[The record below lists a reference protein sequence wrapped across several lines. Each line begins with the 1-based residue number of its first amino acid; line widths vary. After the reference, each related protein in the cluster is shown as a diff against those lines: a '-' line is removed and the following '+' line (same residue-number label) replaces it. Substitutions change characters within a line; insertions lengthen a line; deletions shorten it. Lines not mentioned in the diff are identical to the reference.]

1 MLRPLGV
8 LALMVVLALATPAR
22 AEEPSYPSRAVK
34 IIVSAPP
41 GGGVDIVA
49 RVIADRLAKL
59 WGQPFVVE
67 NRPGAGGN
75 LGSESVA
82 AAEPDGYTLL
92 AAQPAPLTTNVVLY
106 KKLNF
111 DPAALEPLAIMTSI
125 PNTLVVRT
133 DFPANSVQEL
143 IAYAKAN
150 PGKVNFGSQGVG
162 TTPHLT
168 GELFAR
174 LTGTKLTHVPYRGT
188 AQAVNDLI
196 AGHLDLLFF
205 QLDSVREQVQAKR
218 AKMLAVTT
226 PERVPAMPEVPTM
239 DEAGVKGFR
248 SDTWNALAAPPKTP
262 PAIVAKLNAGINEV
276 LKQPDTAEHLRGMN
290 MTPIGGAPDGIKAF
304 IKDETERWG
313 DVIRAAKITADYAE
327 RVASRVPAKRAPRCI
342 GGARWRARARA
353 GTQCNAATSRG
364 SFLFWPLGPGSRFS
378 RPGHERANSRR
389 AKRTVGHGLKLT
401 MSNSAVFFL
410 PAARLCAPGLSVLF
424 APALPE
430 ASV

>member
-1 MLRPLGV
+1 MKRRTILTATGAA
-8 LALMVVLALATPAR
+8 ALMASTGAQAQ
-22 AEEPSYPSRAVK
+22 AWPSRPITLYVPFAAGGPSDMFGR
-34 IIVSAPP
+34 ILARGLSAE
-41 GGGVDIVA
+41 
-49 RVIADRLAKL
+49 L
-59 WGQPFVVE
+59 GQQVVVE
-67 NRPGAGGN
+67 NKGGMGG
-75 LGSESVA
+75 LVGVA
-82 AAEPDGYTLL
+82 AIAKAAPDGYTIGMNATGPSAIAPFMVPNMPFEDKDLVLL
-92 AAQPAPLTTNVVLY
+92 TPI
-106 KKLNF
+106 
-111 DPAALEPLAIMTSI
+111 ALVQMIVAVSSRLP
-125 PNTLVVRT
+125 VG
-133 DFPANSVQEL
+133 SVAEL

-174 LTGTKLTHVPYRGT
+174 VTGIKLTHVPYRGT

-226 PERVPAMPEVPTM
+226 PERVPAVPEVPTM

-262 PAIVAKLNAGINEV
+262 AAIVAKLNAGINEV

-313 DVIRAAKITADYAE
+313 DVIRAAKITAD
-327 RVASRVPAKRAPRCI
+327 
-342 GGARWRARARA
+342 
-353 GTQCNAATSRG
+353 
-364 SFLFWPLGPGSRFS
+364 
-378 RPGHERANSRR
+378 
-389 AKRTVGHGLKLT
+389 
-401 MSNSAVFFL
+401 
-410 PAARLCAPGLSVLF
+410 
-424 APALPE
+424 
-430 ASV
+430 

>member
-1 MLRPLGV
+1 MLRFFG
-8 LALMVVLALATPAR
+8 LAAAAAMLAAAAPSFAQQEPA
-22 AEEPSYPSRAVK
+22 YPNRAVK

-75 LGSESVA
+75 LGAEAVA

-106 KKLNF
+106 KKLSF
-111 DPAALEPLAIMTSI
+111 DPAAFEPLAIMTTI
-125 PNTLVVRT
+125 PNTLVVRA
-133 DFPANSVQEL
+133 DFPANSVAEL

-174 LTGTKLTHVPYRGT
+174 LTGVKLTHVPYRGT
-188 AQAVNDLI
+188 AQAVNDLV

-205 QLDSVREQVQAKR
+205 QLDSVREQYQAKK

-226 PERVPAMPEVPTM
+226 AERVASVPEVPTM

-262 PAIVAKLNAGINEV
+262 AAIVAKLNAGINAV
-276 LKQPDTAEHLRGMN
+276 LKQPETAEHLRSMN
-290 MTPIGGAPDGIKAF
+290 MTPVGGAPDAIKAF
-304 IKDETERWG
+304 IKDETARWG
-313 DVIRAAKITADYAE
+313 DVIRAARI
-327 RVASRVPAKRAPRCI
+327 
-342 GGARWRARARA
+342 
-353 GTQCNAATSRG
+353 
-364 SFLFWPLGPGSRFS
+364 
-378 RPGHERANSRR
+378 
-389 AKRTVGHGLKLT
+389 
-401 MSNSAVFFL
+401 
-410 PAARLCAPGLSVLF
+410 SV
-424 APALPE
+424 E
-430 ASV
+430 

>member
-1 MLRPLGV
+1 MRKSLLPV
-8 LALMVVLALATPAR
+8 AAALAVQFLAGQAFAQPDA
-22 AEEPSYPSRAVK
+22 YPSRVVK

-49 RVIADRLAKL
+49 RVIADRLAKM

-75 LGSESVA
+75 LGAEAVA
-82 AAEPDGYTLL
+82 QAEPDGYTIL
-92 AAQPAPLTTNVVLY
+92 AAQPAPLTTNVVMY

-111 DPAALEPLAIMTSI
+111 DPAAFEPLAIMTSI
-125 PNTLVVRT
+125 PNTLVVRA
-133 DFPANSVQEL
+133 DFPANSVAEL

-174 LTGTKLTHVPYRGT
+174 VTGTKLTHVPYRGT

-226 PERVPAMPEVPTM
+226 PERVPSVPEVPTM
-239 DEAGVKGFR
+239 DEAGVTGFR

-262 PAIVAKLNAGINEV
+262 TAIVARLNQGIVEV
-276 LKQPDTAEHLRGMN
+276 LKNPETAEHLRGMN
-290 MTPIGGAPDGIKAF
+290 MTPVGGTPAGIKAF
-304 IKDETERWG
+304 IKEETARWG
-313 DVIRAAKITADYAE
+313 EVIRAANI
-327 RVASRVPAKRAPRCI
+327 RV
-342 GGARWRARARA
+342 
-353 GTQCNAATSRG
+353 
-364 SFLFWPLGPGSRFS
+364 
-378 RPGHERANSRR
+378 E
-389 AKRTVGHGLKLT
+389 
-401 MSNSAVFFL
+401 
-410 PAARLCAPGLSVLF
+410 
-424 APALPE
+424 
-430 ASV
+430 

>member
-1 MLRPLGV
+1 MLPKFS
-8 LALMVVLALATPAR
+8 ALAVVALTLAAPAIAPPAR
-22 AEEPSYPSRAVK
+22 AQGDPAAAYPNRAVK

-41 GGGVDIVA
+41 GGGLDIAA
-49 RVIADRLAKL
+49 RVVADRLAKL

-75 LGSESVA
+75 LGTEAVA
-82 AAEPDGYTLL
+82 GAEPDGYTLL
-92 AAQPAPLTTNVVLY
+92 AAQPAPLTTNVVMY

-226 PERVPAMPEVPTM
+226 PERVPAVPEVPTM

-262 PAIVAKLNAGINEV
+262 AAIVAKLNAGINEV
-276 LKQPDTAEHLRGMN
+276 LRQPDTAEHLRGMN
-290 MTPIGGAPDGIKAF
+290 MTPIGGAADGIKAF

-313 DVIRAAKITADYAE
+313 DVIRAAKITAD
-327 RVASRVPAKRAPRCI
+327 
-342 GGARWRARARA
+342 
-353 GTQCNAATSRG
+353 
-364 SFLFWPLGPGSRFS
+364 
-378 RPGHERANSRR
+378 
-389 AKRTVGHGLKLT
+389 
-401 MSNSAVFFL
+401 
-410 PAARLCAPGLSVLF
+410 
-424 APALPE
+424 
-430 ASV
+430 